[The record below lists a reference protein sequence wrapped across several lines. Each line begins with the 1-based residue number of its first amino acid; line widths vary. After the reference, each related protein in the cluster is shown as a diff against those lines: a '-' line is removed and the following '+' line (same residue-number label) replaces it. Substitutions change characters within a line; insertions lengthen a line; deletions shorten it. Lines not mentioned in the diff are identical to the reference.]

1 MSMTFTLLSINYF
14 ALYYNYKLCMS
25 IIVSNLNTTFFTMHV
40 LALGH
45 QLADDHT
52 GGTRRGGE
60 DNRLAMV
67 ELRLLY

>member
-1 MSMTFTLLSINYF
+1 
-14 ALYYNYKLCMS
+14 MS

-40 LALGH
+40 LALGD

-52 GGTRRGGE
+52 GSTRRAAE

-67 ELRLLY
+67 ELRDEEAECLLLKSSWNIALHTTGGIS